1 MRCMRGEDWLFPML
15 LVLVIVGEIAGLAW
29 VLSADQASLATR
41 SWALIVLAAVAG
53 VVWLVSEGR
62 RRRGR
67 GRWQP

>member
-1 MRCMRGEDWLFPML
+1 MRGEDWLFPVL

-29 VLSADQASLATR
+29 VFTAERAGLAER

-67 GRWQP
+67 GRWEP